1 MKKLNLSLNL
11 KLIGI
16 TLFTFAAM
24 ISLITFKEYKTIKNE
39 MLRHKKEIILHNTDQ
54 LKHTVEALMLKRKAH
69 DLAETLQRQAYESN
83 TRRLLIFT
91 PGDRVVKASAIPREA
106 GKPLSREHYNLYKK
120 FGHETPFFL
129 EEKGVPNIAIF
140 NEIEN
145 SYTCHKCHPSGQRI
159 LGVIF
164 KQSSL
169 SASLAGIRRIILDH
183 VIFSLLAAVFFGCIF
198 SYIVFRLI
206 DDPLEKIMET
216 IKSIEQGDLD
226 KQVDVKSMDIIG
238 KLAEKFN
245 NMTAKIREAR
255 DEVDKLHRKQME
267 RASELALIG
276 EISSGIAH
284 EVKNPLACISSALQ
298 VIDRE
303 TAADSENKAV
313 IQEVLNQV
321 RRLDHTV
328 KRILEFARPAKAPKT
343 IVDIDKVLEG
353 TFIFLTNFAG
363 QRSIEV
369 NIVRGEGMKKIMA
382 DGQALR
388 QVLLNI
394 CLNGIEAMQEKGTLT
409 ISTGLRAM
417 NDNRAKGDYCE
428 ISIRDTGAG
437 IAPEH
442 LALIFDPFFT
452 TKEKGTG
459 LGLAISMNILEEHRG
474 FVEVDSKPGAGTT
487 FRIYLPA
494 AEEN

>member
-11 KLIGI
+11 KLII
-16 TLFTFAAM
+16 VTIFAFTAIVA
-24 ISLITFKEYKTIKNE
+24 LITFKEYRTIKNE
-39 MLRHKKEIILHNTDQ
+39 TLQNKKESISRNTEQ
-54 LKHTVEALMLKRKAH
+54 LKYIIAALMLQNEIRNIS
-69 DLAETLQRQAYESN
+69 EVLQHQAGKSS
-83 TRRLLIFT
+83 TKHLLIFN
-91 PGDRVVKASAIPREA
+91 PGNRIIKASLMPREV
-106 GKPLSREHYNLYKK
+106 GKPLCPNHYNQYKE
-120 FGHETPFFL
+120 FGNKVPFFL
-129 EEKGVPNIAIF
+129 YEKGVMHIAIF

-145 SYTCHKCHPSGQRI
+145 SHACHKCHSPNQRI

-164 KQSSL
+164 NQNSL
-169 SASLAGIRRIILDH
+169 SEALAGIRRIILDH
-183 VIFSLLAAVFFGCIF
+183 IIFSLLAVIFFGCIF
-198 SYIVFRLI
+198 FYIVLKLI
-206 DDPLEKIMET
+206 DDPLEKMMET
-216 IKSIEQGDLD
+216 IKSVEQGDLD
-226 KQVDVKSMDIIG
+226 KQVDIKSTDIIG

-245 NMTAKIREAR
+245 NMTAKIKEAR

-303 TAADSENKAV
+303 TAAGSENKAV

-363 QRSIEV
+363 QRSIAV
-369 NIVRGEGMKKIMA
+369 NNVRGEGNKRILA

-409 ISTGLRAM
+409 ISTGLVAM
-417 NDNRAKGDYCE
+417 NDNRAKGNYCE
-428 ISIRDTGAG
+428 IDIRDTGAG

-459 LGLAISMNILEEHRG
+459 LGLAISMKILEDHHG

-487 FRIYLPA
+487 FRVYLPA
-494 AEEN
+494 VEED